1 MEGDATVEEGGR
13 EMESGIDASRR
24 GPMPGSHFPT
34 DTGGPP
40 CNGEKGMD
48 GWMDGERER
57 ERFSD
62 VSRPMPY
69 ALDRASR
76 LHREEA
82 CLSLA
87 CVHRRA
93 ELERERERERERE
106 GEIGLFASWLEEE
119 GLIGC

>member
-1 MEGDATVEEGGR
+1 MQRR
-13 EMESGIDASRR
+13 ER
-24 GPMPGSHFPT
+24 
-34 DTGGPP
+34 
-40 CNGEKGMD
+40 D
-48 GWMDGERER
+48 GWMDGWIERER

-87 CVHRRA
+87 CVHCRA
-93 ELERERERERERE
+93 ELERERER
-106 GEIGLFASWLEEE
+106 EIGLFASWLEEE
-119 GLIGC
+119 EGLIGC

>member
-1 MEGDATVEEGGR
+1 
-13 EMESGIDASRR
+13 
-24 GPMPGSHFPT
+24 
-34 DTGGPP
+34 
-40 CNGEKGMD
+40 MD
-48 GWMDGERER
+48 GWIERER

-93 ELERERERERERE
+93 ELEREREREGDWSVCFLVGGGGGFDWVLILLFDNLGEVWEGREFYCFTGSSIRVLERERE
-106 GEIGLFASWLEEE
+106 RVE
-119 GLIGC
+119 

>member
-1 MEGDATVEEGGR
+1 MGSMRRAAGRCLARTFELTPAALRATER
-13 EMESGIDASRR
+13 
-24 GPMPGSHFPT
+24 
-34 DTGGPP
+34 
-40 CNGEKGMD
+40 KG
-48 GWMDGERER
+48 WRDGEIDRER

-93 ELERERERERERE
+93 ELERERERGRVVCLLLGWRRV
-106 GEIGLFASWLEEE
+106 
-119 GLIGC
+119 